1 MCSRDSRK
9 MERLSMT
16 AAAPTIVATVMD
28 FALIDF
34 SSFALL
40 RILQNSREHI
50 CCYTDRR
57 ASPQKVHSTTW
68 RKQSQTGLKT
78 KKVLRQEL
86 QLSKQSPA
94 ARGRGQGGK
103 TGQILIAARFIRNR
117 RISEPHCT

>member
-1 MCSRDSRK
+1 MPPI
-9 MERLSMT
+9 LT
-16 AAAPTIVATVMD
+16 AVIRNAD
-28 FALIDF
+28 LLK
-34 SSFALL
+34 ALL
-40 RILQNSREHI
+40 IGVTLLNQTSFFLCFRWEE
-50 CCYTDRR
+50 
-57 ASPQKVHSTTW
+57 PHSTTW
-68 RKQSQTGLKT
+68 RKRSQTGLKT